1 MPAVTSIYTIPALRI
16 AHKSCITPLCT
27 FAGWK
32 TMKFIG
38 KLLVYL
44 LVALLIVILALYILL
59 QTRWG
64 AAQVSSWV
72 TVNTDYELSFDKM
85 NHRFSSPSHLILEN
99 VTFGRDGKPATLV
112 AKKVDIGLSS
122 RQVTDPLHM
131 DTITLFDGT
140 LNLSPQTAPLPLQ
153 ADRLQLSNM
162 AFNSPNTEWD
172 LSAQKVT
179 GGVSPWQPEA
189 GNVLGKNAQIQMSAG
204 SLTLNG
210 VPATNVLIEGQLN
223 GKEVVLNTIGADM
236 ARGSLTGSALRNADG
251 SWVIDTL
258 RLNEIRLQSDKT
270 LMAFFAPLGT
280 IPSLQIGRL
289 DVTDARLQGP
299 DWAVTDLDLSLRNLT
314 ISKGDWQSQDGRLS
328 MNASEFIYGS
338 LHLFDPILNAEFSP
352 QGMALRQFTSRWEG
366 GMVRTSGNWLRD
378 GKALVLDDVA
388 IAGLEYTLP
397 QNWKALWMEPLPEWL
412 NSVTLQKF
420 GLSRNLVI
428 DIDPAF
434 PWQITSL
441 DGYGANLQL
450 VKDHQWGVWSGS
462 ATLNGAAATFNRVD
476 VRRPSLALNANAA
489 TVNITDLSA
498 FTEKGILEATATVS
512 QLPQR
517 QTTVSLNGRGVPLNV
532 LQQWGWPALPVTGDG
547 NIQLTA
553 SGSVQANAPLKPT
566 VNGKLSAVNMDK
578 QQVEQTM
585 TGGVVSTVAP
595 VQ

>member
-1 MPAVTSIYTIPALRI
+1 
-16 AHKSCITPLCT
+16 
-27 FAGWK
+27 
-32 TMKFIG
+32 MKFIG

-44 LVALLIVILALYILL
+44 LVALLIVVLALYILL

-64 AAQVSSWV
+64 ASQVSSWV
-72 TVNTDYELSFDKM
+72 TVNTDYELNFDLM
-85 NHRFSSPSHLILEN
+85 DHRFSSPSHIILEN

-122 RQVTDPLHM
+122 RQFTDPLHM
-131 DTITLFDGT
+131 DTITLSDGT
-140 LNLSPQTAPLPLQ
+140 LNLSPQTAPLPFQ
-153 ADRLQLSNM
+153 ADRLQLDNM

-189 GNVLGKNAQIQMSAG
+189 GNVLGQNAQIQMSAG

-210 VPATNVLIEGQLN
+210 VPASNVLIQGQIN

-251 SWVIDTL
+251 SWIIDTL
-258 RLNEIRLQSDKT
+258 RLNETRLQSDKSLMDFFTPITT
-270 LMAFFAPLGT
+270 L
-280 IPSLQIGRL
+280 PSLQIGRL
-289 DVTDARLQGP
+289 EVTDASLQGP
-299 DWAVTDLDLSLRNLT
+299 DWAVTDLDLSLRNMTL
-314 ISKGDWQSQDGRLS
+314 SKGDWQSQEGRLS

-338 LHLFDPILNAEFSP
+338 VHLFDPILNAEFSP
-352 QGMALRQFTSRWEG
+352 QGVALRQFTSRWEG

-378 GKALVLDDVA
+378 GKALELDDAA

-397 QNWKALWMEPLPEWL
+397 QNWKTLWMDPLPEWL
-412 NSVTLQKF
+412 NSVTLKKF

-441 DGYGANLQL
+441 DGYGANLQV
-450 VKDHQWGVWSGS
+450 VKDRQWGVWGGS
-462 ATLNGAAATFNRVD
+462 TTLNGAAATFNRVD
-476 VRRPSLALNANAA
+476 VRRPSLSLNANAS
-489 TVNITDLSA
+489 TVNITELSA

-517 QTTVSLNGRGVPLNV
+517 QTTVSLNGRGVPLNIIN
-532 LQQWGWPALPVTGDG
+532 QWGWPALPVTGDG

-553 SGSVQANAPLKPT
+553 TGSVQANAPLKPT
-566 VNGKLSAVNMDK
+566 VNGKLSAANMDK
-578 QQVEQTM
+578 QQVQQVM
-585 TGGVVSTVAP
+585 TGGVVTTVPAAP
-595 VQ
+595 PSPQPSP

>member
-1 MPAVTSIYTIPALRI
+1 
-16 AHKSCITPLCT
+16 
-27 FAGWK
+27 
-32 TMKFIG
+32 MKFIG

-64 AAQVSSWV
+64 ATQVSSWV

-85 NHRFSSPSHLILEN
+85 NHRFSSPSHIILEN

-122 RQVTDPLHM
+122 RQITDPLHV

-140 LNLSPQTAPLPLQ
+140 LNLSPQTAPLPFQ
-153 ADRLQLSNM
+153 ADRLQLNNM

-189 GNVLGKNAQIQMSAG
+189 GNVLGNHAQIQMSAG

-251 SWVIDTL
+251 SWIIDTM

-270 LMAFFAPLGT
+270 LTAFFAPLAT

-314 ISKGDWQSQDGRLS
+314 LSKGDWQSQEGRLS

-397 QNWKALWMEPLPEWL
+397 QNWKALWMAPLPEWL

-450 VKDHQWGVWSGS
+450 VKDRQWGVWGGS

-517 QTTVSLNGRGVPLNV
+517 QTTVSLNGRGVPLSV
-532 LQQWGWPALPVTGDG
+532 LQQWGWPALPIAGDG

-553 SGSVQANAPLKPT
+553 SGSVQASVPLKPT

-585 TGGVVSTVAP
+585 TGGVVSAMAP
-595 VQ
+595 AQ

>member
-1 MPAVTSIYTIPALRI
+1 
-16 AHKSCITPLCT
+16 
-27 FAGWK
+27 
-32 TMKFIG
+32 MKFIG

-64 AAQVSSWV
+64 ATQVSSWV

-85 NHRFSSPSHLILEN
+85 NHRFSSPSHIILEN

-122 RQVTDPLHM
+122 RQITDPLHM

-140 LNLSPQTAPLPLQ
+140 LNLSPQTAPLPFQ
-153 ADRLQLSNM
+153 ADRLQLNNM

-189 GNVLGKNAQIQMSAG
+189 GNVLGNHAQIQMSAG
-204 SLTLNG
+204 SLALNG

-251 SWVIDTL
+251 SWIIDTM

-270 LMAFFAPLGT
+270 LTAFFAPLAT

-314 ISKGDWQSQDGRLS
+314 LSKGDWQSQEGRLS

-397 QNWKALWMEPLPEWL
+397 QNWKALWMAPLPEWL

-450 VKDHQWGVWSGS
+450 VKDRQWGVWGGS

-517 QTTVSLNGRGVPLNV
+517 QTAVSLNGRGVPLSV
-532 LQQWGWPALPVTGDG
+532 LQQWGWPALPIAGDG

-585 TGGVVSTVAP
+585 TGGVVSAMAP
-595 VQ
+595 AQ

>member
-1 MPAVTSIYTIPALRI
+1 
-16 AHKSCITPLCT
+16 
-27 FAGWK
+27 
-32 TMKFIG
+32 MKFIG

-44 LVALLIVILALYILL
+44 LLALLIAGLAFYIMI

-64 AAQVSSWV
+64 AAQVSSWI
-72 TVNTDYELSFDKM
+72 TVNTDYELNFDLM
-85 NHRFSSPSHLILEN
+85 DHRFSSPSHIILEN

-122 RQVTDPLHM
+122 RQLTDTLHM

-140 LNLSPQTAPLPLQ
+140 LNLFAQTAPLPFR
-153 ADRLQLSNM
+153 ADRLQLNNM
-162 AFNSPNTEWD
+162 AFNSPYTDWD

-179 GGVSPWQPEA
+179 GGVSPWQPVA
-189 GNVLGKNAQIQMSAG
+189 GNVLGKNAQIEMSAG

-210 VPATNVLIEGQLN
+210 VPASNVLIQGQLN
-223 GKEVVLNTIGADM
+223 GKEVVLSTIGADM

-251 SWVIDTL
+251 SWVINTL
-258 RLNEIRLQSDKT
+258 RLNDIRLQSDKS
-270 LMAFFAPLGT
+270 LRDFFAPITTL
-280 IPSLQIGRL
+280 PSLQIGRL
-289 DVTDARLQGP
+289 EVTDARLQGP

-314 ISKGDWQSQDGRLS
+314 LSKGDWQSQEGRMS

-338 LHLFDPILNAEFSP
+338 LHLYDPILNAEFSP
-352 QGMALRQFTSRWEG
+352 QGIALRQFTSRWEG
-366 GMVRTSGNWLRD
+366 GMVRTSGNWQRD
-378 GKALVLDDVA
+378 SKALVLDDAA

-397 QNWKALWMEPLPEWL
+397 ENWKALWMNKLPEWL
-412 NSVTLQKF
+412 NSLTLKKF

-441 DGYGANLQL
+441 DGYGANLQM
-450 VKDHQWGVWSGS
+450 VKDRQWGMWSGN

-489 TVNITDLSA
+489 TVNITELSA
-498 FTEKGILEATATVS
+498 FTQKGILEATATVS
-512 QLPQR
+512 QLAQR

-532 LQQWGWPALPVTGDG
+532 IENWGWPALPITGDG
-547 NIQLTA
+547 NLQVTA

-566 VNGKLSAVNMDK
+566 VNGKLNAVNMAK
-578 QQVEQTM
+578 QQVQQTM
-585 TGGVVSTVAP
+585 AMGVVSTQSSP
-595 VQ
+595 HPTP

>member
-1 MPAVTSIYTIPALRI
+1 
-16 AHKSCITPLCT
+16 
-27 FAGWK
+27 
-32 TMKFIG
+32 MKFIG

-44 LVALLIVILALYILL
+44 LVALLIVVLAFYFLL

-64 AAQVSSWV
+64 ASQASSWV
-72 TVNTDYELSFDKM
+72 TENTAYELNFDQM
-85 NHRFSSPSHLILEN
+85 DHRFSSPSHIVLKN

-112 AKKVDIGLSS
+112 AKTVDIGLSS
-122 RQVTDPLHM
+122 RQITDPLHM

-140 LNLSPQTAPLPLQ
+140 LNLSPQTAPLPFQ
-153 ADRLQLSNM
+153 ADRLQLNNM

-210 VPATNVLIEGQLN
+210 VPATNVLIEGKLN
-223 GKEVVLNTIGADM
+223 GKKVVLNTIGADM
-236 ARGSLTGSALRNADG
+236 ARGSLTGSAQRNADG
-251 SWVIDTL
+251 GWVIDTL
-258 RLNEIRLQSDKT
+258 RLNDIRLQSEKT
-270 LMAFFAPLGT
+270 LADFFAPLT
-280 IPSLQIGRL
+280 TVPSLQIGRL
-289 DVTDARLQGP
+289 EVTDARLQGP

-314 ISKGDWQSQDGRLS
+314 LAKGDWQSQDGRLS

-338 LHLFDPILNAEFSP
+338 LHLFDPILNTEFSP
-352 QGMALRQFTSRWEG
+352 QGIALRQFTSRWEG

-378 GKALVLDDVA
+378 GKALVLDDAA

-397 QNWKALWMEPLPEWL
+397 ENWKTLWMEPLPEWL
-412 NSVTLQKF
+412 NSVTLKKF

-450 VKDHQWGVWSGS
+450 AKDRQWGVWGGS

-489 TVNITDLSA
+489 TVNITELSA

-512 QLPQR
+512 QLAQR
-517 QTTVSLNGRGVPLNV
+517 QTTVSLNGRGVPLNIIN
-532 LQQWGWPALPVTGDG
+532 QWGWSALPIAGDG
-547 NIQLTA
+547 NMQLTA
-553 SGSVQANAPLKPT
+553 SGSIQAHAPLKPT

-578 QQVEQTM
+578 QQVQQTM
-585 TGGVVSTVAP
+585 TGGVVSTP

>member
-1 MPAVTSIYTIPALRI
+1 
-16 AHKSCITPLCT
+16 
-27 FAGWK
+27 
-32 TMKFIG
+32 MKFIG

-64 AAQVSSWV
+64 ATQVSSWV

-112 AKKVDIGLSS
+112 TKKVDIGLSS
-122 RQVTDPLHM
+122 RQITDPLHV

-140 LNLSPQTAPLPLQ
+140 LNLSPQTAPLPFQ
-153 ADRLQLSNM
+153 ADRLQLNNM

-189 GNVLGKNAQIQMSAG
+189 GNVLGNHAQIQMSAG

-251 SWVIDTL
+251 SWIIDTM

-270 LMAFFAPLGT
+270 LTAFFAPLAT

-314 ISKGDWQSQDGRLS
+314 LSKGDWQSQEGRLS

-397 QNWKALWMEPLPEWL
+397 QNWKALWMAPLPEWL

-450 VKDHQWGVWSGS
+450 VKDRQWGVWGGS

-517 QTTVSLNGRGVPLNV
+517 QTTVSLNGRGVPLSV
-532 LQQWGWPALPVTGDG
+532 LQQWGWPALPIAGDG

-553 SGSVQANAPLKPT
+553 SGSVQASAPLKPT

-585 TGGVVSTVAP
+585 TGGVVSAMAP
-595 VQ
+595 AQ

>member
-1 MPAVTSIYTIPALRI
+1 
-16 AHKSCITPLCT
+16 
-27 FAGWK
+27 
-32 TMKFIG
+32 MKFIG
-38 KLLVYL
+38 KLLIYL
-44 LVALLIVILALYILL
+44 LVALLIVLLAFYILL

-64 AAQVSSWV
+64 ASQVSSWV

-85 NHRFSSPSHLILEN
+85 NHRFSSPSHIILEN

-122 RQVTDPLHM
+122 RQITDPLHM

-140 LNLSPQTAPLPLQ
+140 LNLSPQTAPLPFQ
-153 ADRLQLSNM
+153 ADRLQLNNM

-189 GNVLGKNAQIQMSAG
+189 GNVLGNNAQIQMSAG

-223 GKEVVLNTIGADM
+223 GREVVLKTIGADM

-251 SWVIDTL
+251 SWIIDTM

-270 LMAFFAPLGT
+270 LMAFFAPLAS

-314 ISKGDWQSQDGRLS
+314 LSKGDWQSQEGRLS

-397 QNWKALWMEPLPEWL
+397 QNWKTLWMEPLPEWL

-450 VKDHQWGVWSGS
+450 VKDRQWGIWGGS

-517 QTTVSLNGRGVPLNV
+517 HTTVSLNGRGVPLNV
-532 LQQWGWPALPVTGDG
+532 LQQWGWPALPITGDG

-553 SGSVQANAPLKPT
+553 SGSVQASAPLKPT
-566 VNGKLSAVNMDK
+566 VNGKLNAVNMDK
-578 QQVEQTM
+578 QQVQQTM
-585 TGGVVSTVAP
+585 TGGVVSTAP
-595 VQ
+595 SPQPSP

>member
-1 MPAVTSIYTIPALRI
+1 
-16 AHKSCITPLCT
+16 
-27 FAGWK
+27 
-32 TMKFIG
+32 MKFIG

-64 AAQVSSWV
+64 ATQVSSWV

-85 NHRFSSPSHLILEN
+85 NHRFSSPSHIILEN

-122 RQVTDPLHM
+122 RQITDPLHM

-140 LNLSPQTAPLPLQ
+140 LNLSPQTAPLPFQ
-153 ADRLQLSNM
+153 ADRLQLNNM

-189 GNVLGKNAQIQMSAG
+189 GNVLGNHAQIQMSAG

-251 SWVIDTL
+251 SWIIDTM

-270 LMAFFAPLGT
+270 LTAFFAPLAT

-314 ISKGDWQSQDGRLS
+314 LSKGDWQSQEGRLS

-397 QNWKALWMEPLPEWL
+397 QNWKELWMAPLPEWL

-428 DIDPAF
+428 DIDPTF

-441 DGYGANLQL
+441 DGYGASLQL
-450 VKDHQWGVWSGS
+450 VKDRQWGVWGGS

-517 QTTVSLNGRGVPLNV
+517 QTAVSLNGRGVPLSV
-532 LQQWGWPALPVTGDG
+532 LQQWGWPALPIAGDG

-553 SGSVQANAPLKPT
+553 SGSVQASAPLKPT

-585 TGGVVSTVAP
+585 TGGVVSAMAP
-595 VQ
+595 AQ

>member
-1 MPAVTSIYTIPALRI
+1 
-16 AHKSCITPLCT
+16 
-27 FAGWK
+27 
-32 TMKFIG
+32 MKFIG

-64 AAQVSSWV
+64 ATQVSSWV

-122 RQVTDPLHM
+122 RQITDPLHV

-140 LNLSPQTAPLPLQ
+140 LNLSPQTAPLPFQ
-153 ADRLQLSNM
+153 ADRLQLNNM

-189 GNVLGKNAQIQMSAG
+189 GNVLGNHAQIQMSAG

-251 SWVIDTL
+251 SWIIDTM

-270 LMAFFAPLGT
+270 LTAFFAPLTT

-314 ISKGDWQSQDGRLS
+314 LSKGDWQSQEGRLS

-378 GKALVLDDVA
+378 GKALVMDDVA

-397 QNWKALWMEPLPEWL
+397 QNWKTLWMAPLPEWL

-428 DIDPAF
+428 DIDPTF

-441 DGYGANLQL
+441 DGYGASLQL
-450 VKDHQWGVWSGS
+450 VKDRQWGVWGGS

-512 QLPQR
+512 QLPLR
-517 QTTVSLNGRGVPLNV
+517 QTAVSLNGRGVPLSV
-532 LQQWGWPALPVTGDG
+532 LQQWGWPALPIAGDG

-553 SGSVQANAPLKPT
+553 SGSVQASAPLKPT

-585 TGGVVSTVAP
+585 TGGVVSAMAP
-595 VQ
+595 AQ